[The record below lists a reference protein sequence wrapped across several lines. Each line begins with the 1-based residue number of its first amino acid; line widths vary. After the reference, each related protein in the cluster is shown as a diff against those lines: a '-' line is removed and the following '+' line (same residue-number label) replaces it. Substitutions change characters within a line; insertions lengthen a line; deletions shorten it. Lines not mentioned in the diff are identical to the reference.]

1 MKRLIGF
8 LFVLTLAVNAFGIKI
23 GEYTL
28 SFDDTSNNFY
38 SYRIGYKLR
47 LDSIRIH
54 GELNRMNLNA
64 LRYFALWGD
73 VKGIDLSD
81 CVIQGDSLPEDAF
94 VSGYANGAKPRRESA
109 SIDDYDNSDHGY
121 GFRAN
126 FRYIS
131 LPRNL
136 RYIGNAAFYGACL
149 VSIEIPTTVT
159 EIHNPFTECI
169 FLKSIKVGYKSL
181 DGLDKIDRYAFS
193 GIPENVTLL
202 VPKGTKA
209 MYEADER
216 FSYFTAIEE
225 YDEDTNGI
233 STVAPAISK
242 TQADKF
248 YTLDGRYAGT
258 DFSSLPK
265 GTYVVGGKKVMK

>member
-8 LFVLTLAVNAFGIKI
+8 LFMLTLAVSAFGIRI

-38 SYRIGYKLR
+38 RFRIGYKLR

-54 GELNRMNLNA
+54 GELNRMNLDA

-73 VKGIDLSD
+73 LKGLDLSD
-81 CVIQGDSLPEDAF
+81 CVIQGDSLPDEAF
-94 VSGYANGAKPRRESA
+94 LTEYANGAKPRRESA
-109 SIDDYDNSDHGY
+109 SIDDYDNSDHSY
-121 GFRAN
+121 GFCAN

-136 RYIGNAAFYGACL
+136 RYIGYDAFYGACL

-159 EIHNPFTECI
+159 EIQRPFNQCI

-181 DGLDKIDRYAFS
+181 DGLDKIDRYAFD
-193 GIPENVTLL
+193 GIPENVKLL

-216 FSYFTAIEE
+216 FSYFTSIEE
-225 YDEDTNGI
+225 YDEETNGI
-233 STVAPAISK
+233 STAAPAVGK
-242 TQADKF
+242 PQAGKF

-258 DFSSLPK
+258 DFGSLPK
-265 GTYVVGGKKVMK
+265 GAYVVGGKKVMK